1 MACPGISANPSRR
14 ATPAP
19 RQPRQPGPA
28 TRPASPLPL
37 FAVRSPCA
45 VKTSEGD
52 GAEAFRGPKEKQSF
66 FS

>member
-1 MACPGISANPSRR
+1 MAYPGISANPSRR
-14 ATPAP
+14 PTLPNRA
-19 RQPRQPGPA
+19 A
-28 TRPASPLPL
+28 TRPETPLQPPCPFSPSVSL
-37 FAVRSPCA
+37 RA